1 MTSRNP
7 SLAQIRNEFNDM
19 STVTRVSLIAGV
31 LVEVAG
37 KIASWVDLS
46 RRPAEAVR
54 GPKWVW
60 ALAQFING
68 LGPVAYWAFGRR

>member
-1 MTSRNP
+1 MISRNP

-19 STVTRVSLIAGV
+19 STATRVTLITGV

-46 RRPAEAVR
+46 RRPAESVR

-60 ALAQFING
+60 VLAQFING
-68 LGPVAYWAFGRR
+68 LGPAAYWAFGRT

>member
-1 MTSRNP
+1 M
-7 SLAQIRNEFNDM
+7 
-19 STVTRVSLIAGV
+19 

-46 RRPAEAVR
+46 RRPAESVR

-60 ALAQFING
+60 VLAQFING
-68 LGPVAYWAFGRR
+68 LGPAAYWAFGRT